1 MSDYAQEKMLHVLL
15 VEDHKFLRAVM
26 EQALTAAGFR
36 VTAAETGD
44 QAASILEAGTRADVL
59 LSDIQ
64 LPGTLGGVD
73 LANLAQ
79 QRYPSM
85 AILLQTG
92 FVPGDSGGYRVLR
105 KPFGPDILVAAIRE
119 AAECRGNDPCATSD
133 PRDQR
138 R

>member
-1 MSDYAQEKMLHVLL
+1 MSDCAQERMIHVLL
-15 VEDHKFLRAVM
+15 VEDHKLLLAVM
-26 EQALTAAGFR
+26 EQALRTAGFR

-44 QAASILEAGTRADVL
+44 QAASILESGTGADVL

-73 LANLAQ
+73 LARRAQ
-79 QRYPSM
+79 QQYPSM

-105 KPFGPDILVAAIRE
+105 KPFGPDFLVAAIRE
-119 AAECRGNDPCATSD
+119 AVECRANDSRATSD
-133 PRDQR
+133 PGN
-138 R
+138 